1 RREQP
6 NDITCRPV
14 FNPATRC
21 GAYFLP
27 MEMPLRDLEVKP
39 LPHTPLQLFQL
50 FLPYSLVERWVQYTN
65 SWVASLLQDRQL
77 RPAARLRG
85 WYETSVAEVYVWLA
99 ILIYIGIH
107 KEPTLHAH
115 WETSYLGHQG
125 PDHSIIRY
133 MTYDRFQ
140 LLQRHLRVFN
150 PFNLADTDLPKVFRA
165 VDNWS
170 EHLQQVSLKL
180 WSPGTN
186 IAVDECM
193 TRFTGRSYETTKVP
207 NKPTPLGFKTWVVA
221 QKGFFLRWIWHQP
234 RKRYGPVGL
243 PKKPRRQP
251 RKKSQ
256 FSRQL
261 RSQRRRDLYT
271 PLNPT
276 QSVVIALINR
286 LPKARYHVF
295 IDNLFSSVNLFT
307 HLRRL
312 GHGATGTAR
321 RNCGIFKPFV
331 QLKVDDTA
339 GRNLLQFGELRI
351 APTVNQIAWKD
362 NALVLFL
369 TSVFKGDERVNRK
382 RKRPN
387 TMEARARPIQRFF
400 GEEAVKDFEIPSV
413 AATYNDEMNHVD
425 RGDQLRA
432 SLGYDHRVRRGPWQA
447 LAWTFLFDI
456 ALINSYLLQLH
467 GSPSWKR
474 YRSQEAWRGCL
485 VDALIATFS
494 PNFQGRKRYRSGN
507 EDLNSPGHKLIY
519 RGRTKRS
526 SYHACQG
533 HRCGVVR
540 SQAKA
545 KALTEI
551 DKNRR
556 KKTVPKSRI

>member
-1 RREQP
+1 MTSQSIPGEALNASDPSSYITEENSRREQP

-27 MEMPLRDLEVKP
+27 MEMPSRDLEVKP

-65 SWVASLLQDRQL
+65 SWVAILLQDRQL
-77 RPAARLRG
+77 CPAARLRG

-150 PFNLADTDLPKVFRA
+150 QFNLADTDLPKVFRA

-207 NKPTPLGFKTWVVA
+207 NKPTPFGFKTWVVA
-221 QKGFFLRWIWHQP
+221 QKGFFLQWIWHQP
-234 RKRYGPVGL
+234 RKRYGLVGL
-243 PKKPRRQP
+243 PKKPRRQS

-276 QSVVIALINR
+276 QSVVITLVNR

-351 APTVNQIAWKD
+351 APTVDHKARNRD
-362 NALVLFL
+362 EF
-369 TSVFKGDERVNRK
+369 TSISPTNMPLGLAGQPNRV
-382 RKRPN
+382 
-387 TMEARARPIQRFF
+387 E
-400 GEEAVKDFEIPSV
+400 G
-413 AATYNDEMNHVD
+413 
-425 RGDQLRA
+425 
-432 SLGYDHRVRRGPWQA
+432 
-447 LAWTFLFDI
+447 
-456 ALINSYLLQLH
+456 
-467 GSPSWKR
+467 
-474 YRSQEAWRGCL
+474 
-485 VDALIATFS
+485 
-494 PNFQGRKRYRSGN
+494 
-507 EDLNSPGHKLIY
+507 
-519 RGRTKRS
+519 
-526 SYHACQG
+526 
-533 HRCGVVR
+533 
-540 SQAKA
+540 
-545 KALTEI
+545 
-551 DKNRR
+551 
-556 KKTVPKSRI
+556 

>member
-1 RREQP
+1 MRLRGVSAGGGADWPHRSGGLRGSWGWRPMTSQSIPGEALNTSDPSSYITEENSRREQP

-27 MEMPLRDLEVKP
+27 MEMPSRDFEVKP

-50 FLPYSLVERWVQYTN
+50 FLPYSLFESY
-65 SWVASLLQDRQL
+65 ARQ
-77 RPAARLRG
+77 PDSEA
-85 WYETSVAEVYVWLA
+85 
-99 ILIYIGIH
+99 GIH
-107 KEPTLHAH
+107 KEPTLHTH

-125 PDHSIIRY
+125 PDHSILRY

-140 LLQRHLRVFN
+140 LLQRHIRVFN
-150 PFNLADTDLPKVFRA
+150 PFNLTDTHLPKVFRA
-165 VDNWS
+165 VDDWS
-170 EHLQQVSLKL
+170 EHLQRVSLKL

-221 QKGFFLRWIWHQP
+221 QNGFFLRWIWHQP
-234 RKRYGPVGL
+234 KKRYGPVGL

-261 RSQRRRDLYT
+261 RTQRRRDLYT

-276 QSVVIALINR
+276 QSVVIALVNK
-286 LPKARYHVF
+286 LPNARYHVF
-295 IDNLFSSVNLFT
+295 IDNLFSSANLFT

-321 RNCGIFKPFV
+321 RNCGIYKPFV

-339 GRNLLQFGELRI
+339 GRNLLRFGE
-351 APTVNQIAWKD
+351 VNQIAWKD

-369 TSVFKGDERVNRK
+369 TSVFKGDELVKRK

-387 TMEARARPIQRFF
+387 TIEARARPIQRFF
-400 GEEAVKDFEIPSV
+400 
-413 AATYNDEMNHVD
+413 
-425 RGDQLRA
+425 
-432 SLGYDHRVRRGPWQA
+432 W
-447 LAWTFLFDI
+447 
-456 ALINSYLLQLH
+456 
-467 GSPSWKR
+467 
-474 YRSQEAWRGCL
+474 
-485 VDALIATFS
+485 
-494 PNFQGRKRYRSGN
+494 
-507 EDLNSPGHKLIY
+507 
-519 RGRTKRS
+519 
-526 SYHACQG
+526 
-533 HRCGVVR
+533 
-540 SQAKA
+540 
-545 KALTEI
+545 
-551 DKNRR
+551 
-556 KKTVPKSRI
+556 